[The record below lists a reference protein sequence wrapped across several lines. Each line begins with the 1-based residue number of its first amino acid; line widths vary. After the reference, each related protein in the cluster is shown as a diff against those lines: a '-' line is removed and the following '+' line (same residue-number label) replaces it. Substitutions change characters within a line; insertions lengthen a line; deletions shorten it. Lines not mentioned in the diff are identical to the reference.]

1 MMFVYLILA
10 ILSLP
15 AYIFYFSGN
24 AFHVANGGSL
34 DFSGFL
40 ASFMLGNIGQ
50 GKLSNLIII
59 ASTSCNSA

>member
-50 GKLSNLIII
+50 GKL
-59 ASTSCNSA
+59 